1 MCAINFIHSRDSDVH
16 RIETTIRAM
25 NKASQ
30 HRGPDETTYQ
40 IKEHLGIGFN
50 RLSIVGGIEGNQPI
64 SNHDETITLICNGEI
79 FNHKSL
85 QKEFF
90 PNLEF
95 KTTSDVEI
103 ILHLYSTFGTDCLSY
118 LEGQFAF
125 IIVDSVKNVVFFG
138 RDRMGINPLFF
149 YKDDHTLLIS
159 SEMKSLIFSAREVPV
174 KLNATSIAE
183 TLCFYGPVGTN
194 TSFENIQQIPAG
206 AYGLFDMATRSISI
220 HTYWQ
225 FGQETKVKQQND
237 IKTIMRKSI
246 KKRMQGNSKIGV
258 YLSGGLDSS
267 IVAME
272 LRKLSAL
279 TLFSIT
285 FENQTY
291 DERYYQEI
299 VAKSISSPLITV
311 NISTEDIIA
320 NMQHALYHCESVL
333 TRTAPVPLFLLS
345 ERVRKEGVKFVLCG
359 EGADELFYG
368 YPVFE
373 NDISSFESKY
383 SEHVALLHYF
393 KDPTR
398 KKHIQAI
405 YDKKTKQPFTKD
417 VLIRKNEIET
427 KLSNYLLS
435 NQGDRLSMAHGVEQR
450 FPFLDTDV
458 VNYAQTLK
466 KNDSIKNN
474 TTKYILREAF
484 EDGVPQVILAR
495 KKQGY
500 VSPDKDVVLSL
511 VRNRKYMNLFT
522 KSELQKTDIYKVTE
536 VTKLIERLAAQENN
550 VITEVDTKIFLLILT
565 TQLLQKM
572 FIEQHAHYVQKM
584 I

>member
-1 MCAINFIHSRDSDVH
+1 MCALNFIHSTNNDYH
-16 RIETTIRAM
+16 QIETDIRAM
-25 NKASQ
+25 NKATRY
-30 HRGPDETTYQ
+30 RGPDETTYE
-40 IKEHLGIGFN
+40 IKDNIGLGFN
-50 RLSIVGGIEGNQPI
+50 RLSIVGGTAGNQPI

-79 FNHKSL
+79 FNHQSL
-85 QKEFF
+85 QREFF
-90 PNLEF
+90 TNQKF

-138 RDRMGINPLFF
+138 RDRMGINPLF
-149 YKDDHTLLIS
+149 YYMDDHTFMIS

-183 TLCFYGPVGTN
+183 TLCFYGSVGTN
-194 TSFENIQQIPAG
+194 TSFESLQQIPAG
-206 AYGLFDMATRSISI
+206 AYGLFDTLKRSISI

-225 FGQETKVKQQND
+225 FGQKNTVKKQDD
-237 IKTIMRKSI
+237 IKTIMRESI

-272 LRKLSAL
+272 LSKLSTL

-291 DERYYQEI
+291 DEKYYQEI
-299 VAKSISSPLITV
+299 VASTIAASLITV
-311 NISTEDIIA
+311 NISAEDIIA
-320 NMQHALYHCESVL
+320 NMLHALYHCESVL

-345 ERVRKEGVKFVLCG
+345 ERVQKEGVKFVLCG

-368 YPVFE
+368 YPVFA

-383 SEHVALLHYF
+383 FEHVSLLHYF
-393 KDPTR
+393 KDPTI

-427 KLSNYLLS
+427 KLSSYLLS

-450 FPFLDTDV
+450 FPFLDTEV
-458 VNYAQTLK
+458 VNYAQNLR

-474 TTKYILREAF
+474 TTKYILRDAY
-484 EDGVPQVILAR
+484 EDVVPQDILAR

-500 VSPDKDVVLSL
+500 VSPDKDVILRLLHNS
-511 VRNRKYMNLFT
+511 KYMSLFAE
-522 KSELQKTDIYKVTE
+522 SELQKTDIYKVTE
-536 VTKLIERLAAQENN
+536 VKKLIERIVTQENDI
-550 VITEVDTKIFLLILT
+550 ITEVDTRIFLLILT
-565 TQLLQKM
+565 TQLLHKM
-572 FIEQHAHYVQKM
+572 FIEQDVRYVHK
-584 I
+584 